1 MKLVILLAAA
11 AGLNSA
17 VLHAAPPTAPPGFA
31 RCQTCHATDARA
43 GAGAGP
49 NLWGVAGARAGSRA
63 GYPYSSA
70 LKASKLVWTQAALRR
85 YLADPAATVPGTRMP
100 KVVMTPA
107 EREAL
112 VSYLGALK

>member
-1 MKLVILLAAA
+1 MKRVILLAVAV
-11 AGLNSA
+11 GLNSA

-31 RCQTCHATDARA
+31 KCQACHATVAGVPAR
-43 GAGAGP
+43 AGP
-49 NLWGVAGARAGSRA
+49 NLWRVAGARAGSRA

-70 LKASKLVWTQAALRR
+70 LRASKVVWTRAALRR

-107 EREAL
+107 ERDAL
-112 VSYLGALK
+112 VSYLGALI